1 MDTNTTAHRRKLSAL
16 KDVAAEGLLL
26 AGVAAVGL
34 SLTVSASGRT
44 VWGIAAG
51 VVALAAFVLAV
62 AIFRAGRGETADAVK
77 PPEPV
82 SGDSAVR
89 QTERGHLDTDA
100 ITLVLPDSASPVVFP
115 VTTVTRSGV
124 VEAVIVGEYGPS
136 GGTAPEGSMLRSTVL
151 GRWPHARVLERRST
165 ADRGADPRGYEAFYV
180 ELSADGTRCDVDD
193 EDVFALVR

>member
-1 MDTNTTAHRRKLSAL
+1 MDTNTTAHRRSLSAL

-34 SLTVSASGRT
+34 SLTASASGRT

-82 SGDSAVR
+82 LGDSAVR
-89 QTERGHLDTDA
+89 QTERGHLDTDM

-136 GGTAPEGSMLRSTVL
+136 GGTAPMEACCDPLCWADGRMLGCWSEDPPPTGVPTL
-151 GRWPHARVLERRST
+151 AVTRRST
-165 ADRGADPRGYEAFYV
+165 
-180 ELSADGTRCDVDD
+180 SS
-193 EDVFALVR
+193 